1 MYKYI
6 RQRIMMSTKLTLY
19 IEDDLISYIKTYA
32 KENRQ
37 SVSKVVNNFF
47 TLLQQ
52 ESKEQESA
60 PITKSLRG
68 VLDKGALDISDYEA
82 YLEKKY
88 L

>member
-1 MYKYI
+1 
-6 RQRIMMSTKLTLY
+6 MSTKLTLY

-47 TLLQQ
+47 TLLKQ
-52 ESKEQESA
+52 EQNEQETA
-60 PITKSLRG
+60 PVTKSLRG
-68 VLDKGALDISDYEA
+68 VLDNTEIETSDYKE